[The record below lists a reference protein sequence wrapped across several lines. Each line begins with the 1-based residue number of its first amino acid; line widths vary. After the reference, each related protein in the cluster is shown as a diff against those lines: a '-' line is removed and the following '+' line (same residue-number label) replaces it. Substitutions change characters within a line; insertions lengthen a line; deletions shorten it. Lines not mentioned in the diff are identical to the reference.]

1 MGIISFIKGAFDKMI
16 HKKAIEK
23 ALSLNVAQ
31 SDEMT
36 AAIKLWTDM
45 YSDCPPW
52 KNKSIQSLNIPAIIA
67 SKTAKAVTL
76 EAEITIDGNA
86 RADYINA
93 QLKPTIDNIRQLTE
107 IAVAKGGMIFKPYI
121 DDKKVMVDC
130 IHAGSFFPTAYNSN
144 GEIMSGVFVAQK
156 TIGKTI
162 YTRLEQ
168 HIFTDGVYTITNKA
182 YRSDRMGELG
192 TPCPLSVVDEWEN
205 LQDETTIHN
214 LKRPLFVYLKM
225 PLANN
230 IESNSPL
237 GVSIYSRA
245 SETIEQL
252 DKQYSRLLWEFEG
265 GELAIHANED
275 LFLPKADGR
284 KGEKELP
291 KGKKR
296 LYRIVDGEI
305 GGRNFFEVFS
315 PTLRDTSLL
324 NGFNALLKQIETQ
337 CGFAFGMLSDPQS
350 VDKTATEVIQSK
362 QEFYSTVVDIQK
374 ALERAIDA
382 LTYSIDALATAAYLA
397 PSGNYNI
404 AYCWDDSIVVDKEQ
418 KKALFWQY
426 VTAGKFPMWKYL
438 VEFEGYTEKEARK
451 LSDETQGEENP
462 FGFEDGA

>member
-1 MGIISFIKGAFDKMI
+1 MI
-16 HKKAIEK
+16 HKKSVEK
-23 ALSLNVAQ
+23 ALSLNIAQ

-36 AAIKLWTDM
+36 AAIKLWADM
-45 YSDCPPW
+45 YADCPPW
-52 KNKSIQSLNIPAIIA
+52 KSEYVHSLNIPAIIA

-76 EAEITIDGNA
+76 EAKITVDGSV

-93 QLKPTIDNIRQLTE
+93 QLKPTFDNIRQLTE
-107 IAVAKGGMIFKPYI
+107 LMAAKGGMIFKPYI
-121 DDKKVMVDC
+121 DDGDVIVDC
-130 IHAGSFFPTAYNSN
+130 IHAGAFFPTSYNSN
-144 GEIMSGVFVAQK
+144 GDIIGGVFIAQK

-168 HIFTDGVYTITNKA
+168 HRFTDEICTITNKA
-182 YRSDRMGELG
+182 YRSERIGELG
-192 TPCPLSVVDEWEN
+192 VQCSLSAIDEWKS
-205 LQDETTIHN
+205 LQDKTTIHN
-214 LKRPLFVYLKM
+214 LKKPLFAYLKM

-245 SETIEQL
+245 AETIEQL

-275 LFLPKADGR
+275 LFLPKVDGR

-291 KGKKR
+291 NGNKR

-305 GGRNFFEVFS
+305 KGRNFFEVFS
-315 PTLRDTSLL
+315 PTLRDISFL
-324 NGFNALLKQIETQ
+324 NGFNVLLKQIETQ

-350 VDKTATEVIQSK
+350 VDKTATEVMQSK

-374 ALERAIDA
+374 ALEKAIDSLA
-382 LTYSIDALATAAYLA
+382 YSIDALATAARLA
-397 PSGNYNI
+397 PSGSYHI

-438 VEFEGYTEKEARK
+438 VEFDGYTEEEAKK
-451 LSDETQGEENP
+451 LSSEEKGPNNP
-462 FGFEDGA
+462 FDFEDGA